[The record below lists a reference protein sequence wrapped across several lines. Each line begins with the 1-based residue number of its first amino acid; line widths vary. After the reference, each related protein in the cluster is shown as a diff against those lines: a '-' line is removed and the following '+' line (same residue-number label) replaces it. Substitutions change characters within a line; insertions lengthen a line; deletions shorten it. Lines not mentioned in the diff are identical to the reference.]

1 MVNEQNEKSKVLDF
15 DLSKLKGVE
24 GVDLNEFN
32 MIDTE
37 IENVELKSNTK
48 TINGKI
54 EENIFLE
61 ITSKQLHDTKNIR
74 ARTFISMW
82 KDEESGSLAYSTSP
96 NSNATKIL
104 NFFKV
109 DSFDKLKGLACKT
122 IKRVNDSGK
131 EKLDIYFGQ

>member
-1 MVNEQNEKSKVLDF
+1 MVNEQKDKSQVLDF
-15 DLSKLKGVE
+15 DLSKLKAVE
-24 GVDLNEFN
+24 GIDLSEFN
-32 MIDTE
+32 MIETE
-37 IENVELKSNTK
+37 IENVEVKQNSKNVA
-48 TINGKI
+48 GKI

-82 KDEESGSLAYSTSP
+82 KDEEGDLAYSKSA

-109 DSFDKLKGLACKT
+109 DSFEKLKGLPCKT
-122 IKRVNDSGK
+122 IVRINDAGK
-131 EKLDIYFGQ
+131 EKLDVYFGQ